1 MPWSVLGKVGCTR
14 YRSIVLARG
23 IARSGTRCR
32 SLSHALSL
40 ALAHAIARSLSLW
53 LAGSLAL
60 SLSLSLSLS
69 RSSARGQGQG
79 APHLSRAFLALTMK
93 RGSPKA
99 CRASRA
105 WKKWAE
111 GVRVASSIDT
121 PGCTRATEELMAA
134 RERGVERATH
144 HSNVFVEWVG
154 QLGRWHASVQH
165 TGVPA
170 FF

>member
-1 MPWSVLGKVGCTR
+1 MVCFGKVGCTR
-14 YRSIVLARG
+14 YRSIVLARA

-40 ALAHAIARSLSLW
+40 AFAHAIARSLSLW

-60 SLSLSLSLS
+60 SLSLSRSLS

-79 APHLSRAFLALTMK
+79 APHLSRVVLALTME

-111 GVRVASSIDT
+111 GVRVGSSRDT
-121 PGCTRATEELMAA
+121 PGALA
-134 RERGVERATH
+134 RDGTTFGCQGLRG
-144 HSNVFVEWVG
+144 
-154 QLGRWHASVQH
+154 
-165 TGVPA
+165 
-170 FF
+170 

>member
-1 MPWSVLGKVGCTR
+1 MVCFGKVGCTR
-14 YRSIVLARG
+14 YRSIVLTRA
-23 IARSGTRCR
+23 IARSRTRYR

-40 ALAHAIARSLSLW
+40 ALAHAIARSLSVW

-60 SLSLSLSLS
+60 SLSLWLS

-79 APHLSRAFLALTMK
+79 APHLSRVVLALTMK

-111 GVRVASSIDT
+111 GVRVASSRDT
-121 PGCTRATEELMAA
+121 PGCTRATKKLMAA
-134 RERGVERATH
+134 RE
-144 HSNVFVEWVG
+144 
-154 QLGRWHASVQH
+154 
-165 TGVPA
+165 
-170 FF
+170 